1 MRHKS
6 STTINNRK
14 CWYPFVMEP
23 KATPMKNYL
32 YLDYGFSEKTY
43 NIKNTGSFIGIP
55 TSTLGKFHSY
65 GKYHDENLLY
75 NFGKGFPSGVQN
87 QGDFSF
93 ALGRTKEQVDKLD
106 VSNYYN
112 FRK

>member
-6 STTINNRK
+6 KIATTTENRK

-43 NIKNTGSFIGIP
+43 NIKHWTI
-55 TSTLGKFHSY
+55 HRY
-65 GKYHDENLLY
+65 
-75 NFGKGFPSGVQN
+75 
-87 QGDFSF
+87 
-93 ALGRTKEQVDKLD
+93 
-106 VSNYYN
+106 SN
-112 FRK
+112 